1 MGTNEENIFENF
13 VCFSK
18 VEPEPDL
25 YTGSNRLRLR
35 DTAGTGTQSST
46 AEIISSIS
54 MQNSPL

>member
-25 YTGSNRLRLR
+25 YTGSNRLR